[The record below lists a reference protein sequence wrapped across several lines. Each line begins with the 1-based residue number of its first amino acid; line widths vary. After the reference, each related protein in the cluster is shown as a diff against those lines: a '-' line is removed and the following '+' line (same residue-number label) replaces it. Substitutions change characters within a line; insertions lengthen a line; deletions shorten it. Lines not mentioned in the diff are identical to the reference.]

1 MRALLL
7 LLLAVTTGCA
17 TGLSAARRAELE
29 TDAQPALLALQAA
42 QFDDAKALAAD
53 ALKRNP
59 ENSRAAGISA
69 LALYRKT
76 LHDFSSDVM
85 TLASS
90 FVASAFLRGNIVN
103 NDFLTFMLDR
113 ADKRL
118 ADVDAALAIAGTDP
132 GFTLDLCPACWEV
145 DWNRSGELDDFDRR
159 LLEIE
164 LDAQG
169 QPLAQGDPRRRPT
182 FHFDVADVEWLRAM
196 IHFQRALLA
205 VGSAYDPN
213 VTYASRNKEKLILKL
228 KDPPRLLVA
237 RDLALAG
244 LVHAATCRR
253 LVLAELD
260 DDREWLPNPRQK
272 SHAIPLEVDEALFD
286 TWAGVLGDLHK
297 LLKGEEGLS
306 VSELVQLGNH
316 RWETPPGGFLDFG
329 AFVQE
334 PRDLIISQADL
345 KKLRRNDAGA
355 VSELLGVVLGPA
367 YRGQMAPS
375 PLLERLRRMRKEIER
390 GQDTSERKL
399 RYLLWLN

>member
-1 MRALLL
+1 MRARFLLL
-7 LLLAVTTGCA
+7 LLPLLLLTTGCA

-42 QFDDAKALAAD
+42 QFDDAKTLAAE

-113 ADKRL
+113 ADKCL
-118 ADVDAALAIAGTDP
+118 ADVDAALTIAGADP
-132 GFTLDLCPACWEV
+132 GFTLDLCLACWEV
-145 DWNRSGELDDFDRR
+145 DWNRSGELDDFDRH

-169 QPLAQGDPRRRPT
+169 QPLALDDPRRRPT

-196 IHFQRALLA
+196 VHFQRAVLA
-205 VGSAYDPN
+205 VGAAYDPN

-260 DDREWLPNPRQK
+260 DDREWLPSPRQK
-272 SHAIPLEVDEALFD
+272 SHA
-286 TWAGVLGDLHK
+286 
-297 LLKGEEGLS
+297 
-306 VSELVQLGNH
+306 
-316 RWETPPGGFLDFG
+316 
-329 AFVQE
+329 
-334 PRDLIISQADL
+334 
-345 KKLRRNDAGA
+345 
-355 VSELLGVVLGPA
+355 
-367 YRGQMAPS
+367 
-375 PLLERLRRMRKEIER
+375 
-390 GQDTSERKL
+390 
-399 RYLLWLN
+399 